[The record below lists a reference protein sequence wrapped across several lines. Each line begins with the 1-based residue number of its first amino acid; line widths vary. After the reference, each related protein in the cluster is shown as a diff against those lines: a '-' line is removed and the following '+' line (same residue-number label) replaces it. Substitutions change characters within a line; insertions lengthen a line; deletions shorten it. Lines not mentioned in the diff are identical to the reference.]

1 MGKLGV
7 LIGDLGGRTVQK
19 EREREGINNMKKAIR
34 IILFYMY
41 LKLNM
46 ILKCTYIQI
55 HMYSICRYIY
65 TYG

>member
-19 EREREGINNMKKAIR
+19 EREREGINNMEKAIR

-55 HMYSICRYIY
+55 HMYSIYRYIL
-65 TYG
+65 

>member
-7 LIGDLGGRTVQK
+7 LIEDFGGRTVQK
-19 EREREGINNMKKAIR
+19 EREREGINNMEKTIR

-46 ILKCTYIQI
+46 IPKCTYIQI
-55 HMYSICRYIY
+55 HMYSIYRYIL
-65 TYG
+65 

>member
-19 EREREGINNMKKAIR
+19 KREREGINNMEKAIR

-46 ILKCTYIQI
+46 IPKCTYI
-55 HMYSICRYIY
+55 
-65 TYG
+65 